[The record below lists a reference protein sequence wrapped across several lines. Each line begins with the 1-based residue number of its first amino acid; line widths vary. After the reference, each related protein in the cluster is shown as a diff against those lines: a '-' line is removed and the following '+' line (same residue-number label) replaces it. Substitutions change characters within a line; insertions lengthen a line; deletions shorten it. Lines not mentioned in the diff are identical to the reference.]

1 MDILE
6 LNKNLLDN
14 IYSRLDWVALTEHH
28 REFPGCLV
36 FRIPCFHC
44 SVHRFNPW
52 SRKYGFPGK
61 STGVGCHCF
70 LWIYVYLWLIHVVPQ
85 RLIQHCKTI
94 ILQLKTIKFK
104 KYFLK

>member
-52 SRKYGFPGK
+52 SRK
-61 STGVGCHCF
+61 
-70 LWIYVYLWLIHVVPQ
+70 
-85 RLIQHCKTI
+85 
-94 ILQLKTIKFK
+94 
-104 KYFLK
+104 